1 MTIQQI
7 LTDSATSISEF
18 KKNPMAVIKANA
30 GMPLAVLNRNQA
42 AFYCV
47 PADLYEQLMDRLED
61 LELAGIVE
69 SRKDDPEVEVN
80 WDDI

>member
-7 LTDSATSISEF
+7 LTDSVTSISEF
-18 KKNPMAVIKANA
+18 KKNPMAVIKENS

-47 PADLYEQLMDRLED
+47 PAELFEQLMDQIED
-61 LELAGIVE
+61 IELAEIVE
-69 SRKDDPEVEVN
+69 SRKDDKGVEVD
-80 WDDI
+80 WDEI